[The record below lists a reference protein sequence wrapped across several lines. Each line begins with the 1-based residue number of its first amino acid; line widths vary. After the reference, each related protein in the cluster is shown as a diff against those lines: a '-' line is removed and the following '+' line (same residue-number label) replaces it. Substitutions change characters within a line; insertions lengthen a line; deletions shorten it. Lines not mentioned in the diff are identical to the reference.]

1 MESTPPSRR
10 SEPRTRTKSSSRMSK
25 LRHYRADIPQL
36 SLEIV
41 PYSPKLSTPSPAST
55 LSPRLPYNLPL
66 RELLMISPSSTKRS
80 KKRLSD
86 GLEKADD
93 AFVAASGVI
102 KRCNGI
108 NALLG
113 CAASPRS
120 SRKSRRRLEQEMREE
135 REFGVGEELMAKSRK
150 KRNGGRPKKEKS
162 ILVTSASSPRTTDGD
177 GYNLDRIEE
186 LINDLVMWKDVS
198 KSSLWF
204 GFGFLCFLSSCFTK
218 GVSFSIFSF
227 LSQVGLLF
235 LGVSFFSNS
244 MRKRDAN
251 DKKRDFKL
259 KEENI
264 VKLGRLILPAANYS
278 ISKTREVFSGEPA
291 MTLKVVPFLLVGA
304 EYGHLI
310 TLWRLCALSFF
321 IGFSCPKLYS
331 TYSTELSKKVEYM
344 KSWAMETWGACTHK
358 KIVAASFVTA
368 FWNLTAIRTRIFAA
382 ILCLV
387 IIRYRRQNTEVKNE
401 EDTVEK
407 KQKQEQEQEHEQQQT
422 QASVAIEIQSK
433 K

>member
-1 MESTPPSRR
+1 MDSPPPSHR
-10 SEPRTRTKSSSRMSK
+10 SEPRPRTKSARRLSK
-25 LRHYRADIPQL
+25 LRHFGQEGAEIPQL
-36 SLEIV
+36 SLEIA
-41 PYSPKLSTPSPAST
+41 PYSPKPSTPSPAST
-55 LSPRLPYNLPL
+55 LSPRPPYTLPL
-66 RELLMISPSSTKRS
+66 RELLMISPPSTKRS

-86 GLEKADD
+86 KLETADD
-93 AFVAASGVI
+93 AFVEASGVR
-102 KRCNGI
+102 KRCKSR

-120 SRKSRRRLEQEMREE
+120 NRKSRRRLEQEMREE
-135 REFGVGEELMAKSRK
+135 RDFGAGEEIMAKPRK
-150 KRNGGRPKKEKS
+150 KRQGGRPRKEKS
-162 ILVTSASSPRTTDGD
+162 ILVPSDSSPRTNDGD
-177 GYNLDRIEE
+177 GCNLDRIEE
-186 LINDLVMWKDVS
+186 FISDLVMWKDVS

-218 GVSFSIFSF
+218 GVNFSIFSF

-244 MRKRDAN
+244 IRKRDAN
-251 DKKRDFKL
+251 DMKRNFKL
-259 KEENI
+259 KEEDI

-304 EYGHLI
+304 DYGHLI

-321 IGFSCPKLYS
+321 IGFTFPKIYS

-344 KSWAMETWGACTHK
+344 KSWGLETWGACTHK

-382 ILCLV
+382 FLCLV
-387 IIRYRRQNTEVKNE
+387 IIRYRRQSKEVKNE
-401 EDTVEK
+401 EDIGVK
-407 KQKQEQEQEHEQQQT
+407 KEEHDQEQLQQT
-422 QASVAIEIQSK
+422 QALVAVEIDSK